1 MIDPI
6 LVIVVSSAAAA
17 SAIAVSV
24 ACVVT
29 ASRTGVILN
38 VALEMLELMELD
50 RQRLNRIRK
59 MRRIIQTLDGQRY
72 SHNGNGATPPA
83 LYTPRYDQGDR
94 Q

>member
-1 MIDPI
+1 MIDPTFI
-6 LVIVVSSAAAA
+6 VIVASAAVAT
-17 SAIAVSV
+17 SIAVSV

-29 ASRTGVILN
+29 ANRTGVILN

-50 RQRLNRIRK
+50 RQRLTRIRK

-72 SHNGNGATPPA
+72 SHNGTMPPA
-83 LYTPRYDQGDR
+83 MPVVYEPRGGR